1 MRAMRNKIILIIG
14 AGNMGISFISSLI
27 KNKFS
32 SKKIIVLESKPSK
45 NILNLKKKKIFFL
58 LICPIEEC

>member
-1 MRAMRNKIILIIG
+1 MKAKTISNTSIGFIG

-32 SKKIIVLESKPSK
+32 GKKIIVL
-45 NILNLKKKKIFFL
+45 
-58 LICPIEEC
+58 